1 MLSLFNPYVLLG
13 IVVALLGSFGG
24 GYYKGSGDEEARQ
37 QIEIAAANA
46 KARETEQ
53 NMTVVANTYAT
64 TLRNVQNAAKIK
76 ETKLRADAA
85 TGALRL
91 SIPAKA
97 SICPTTNS
105 AAPSGNSGEARAE
118 LDRSVA
124 EALISITADGDAAI
138 RKLNACIDTYEKMRT
153 MK

>member
-1 MLSLFNPYVLLG
+1 VSIFNPYVLLG
-13 IVVALLGSFGG
+13 LVLAIVGSFGG
-24 GYYKGSGDEEARQ
+24 GYYKGSSDEEARQ

-53 NMTVVANTYAT
+53 NMVVVAQTYAT
-64 TLRNVQNAAKIK
+64 TLRNVQNVAKAK

-97 SICPTTNS
+97 SVCPAPTS
-105 AAPSGNSGEARAE
+105 ALAAGDSGEARTE
-118 LDRSVA
+118 LDRTTA
-124 EALISITADGDAAI
+124 EALISIAADGDAAI
-138 RKLNACIDTYEKMRT
+138 RKLSACIDTYEKMRT

>member
-1 MLSLFNPYVLLG
+1 MSILNPYVLLG
-13 IVVALLGSFGG
+13 IVLTVFSAFGG
-24 GYYKGSGDEEARQ
+24 GYWKGKHDENTRQ

-53 NMTVVANTYAT
+53 NMVVVASTYAT
-64 TLRNVQNAAKIK
+64 TLRNAQNAARAK

-97 SICPTTNS
+97 PVCPTTDS
-105 AAPSGNSGEARAE
+105 APPSGNSGETRAE